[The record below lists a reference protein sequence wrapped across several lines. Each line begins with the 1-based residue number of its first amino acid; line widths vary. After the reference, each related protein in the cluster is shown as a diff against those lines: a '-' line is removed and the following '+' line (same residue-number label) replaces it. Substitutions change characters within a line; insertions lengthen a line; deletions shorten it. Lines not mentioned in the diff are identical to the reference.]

1 MERERPEY
9 LPPIERKRWNFP
21 WLITGFLTL
30 VSLTT
35 IGVLTLG
42 RTNSAWSER
51 FEGVRRSIEAA
62 EQPSTARTELPTA
75 NSPVPSTLP
84 DRQHA
89 QPSQNA
95 QNLRCINGMFFRR
108 IEGAGRTFRAPGVA
122 MSQIALSSALPESHT
137 GKWLLMVA
145 GFFHH
150 EIAARDASRK

>member
-1 MERERPEY
+1 MDVIGGRMERERPEY

-35 IGVLTLG
+35 VGVLTLG

-75 NSPVPSTLP
+75 NSPVPSALP
-84 DRQHA
+84 ERQHA

-108 IEGAGRTFRAPGVA
+108 IEWGLGEPSG
-122 MSQIALSSALPESHT
+122 LPV
-137 GKWLLMVA
+137 W
-145 GFFHH
+145 
-150 EIAARDASRK
+150 RCPR